1 VESQV
6 RALLAGEIPKGAV
19 NAERATRL
27 ARLKGLVVMTA
38 ASPKLQAPP
47 GRPATAISTST
58 IPATPWPECDG
69 PGTGGAG
76 FAEYAQ
82 VQRRLGLDRAVIVQP
97 TPTASTTARRWT
109 ASRRFGP
116 SAPAASRLVDDHVSD
131 DEIRTLHAG
140 GIRGVRFQ
148 MLPGGALPWEWADR
162 VAARAREAEW
172 HVQLQLDGRTLP
184 DRLGQIRSW
193 AGPIVIDHVGKFLEP
208 VPLDHPGFR
217 CLADLVATGRV
228 WVKLSAPYEVSRTG
242 APAYE
247 DVGRIARELVRL
259 APERMLWASNWPHPG
274 AKSRPDEAALL
285 DLLLDWAPD
294 EAARRKILVE
304 NPAEVY
310 GF

>member
-1 VESQV
+1 
-6 RALLAGEIPKGAV
+6 
-19 NAERATRL
+19 
-27 ARLKGLVVMTA
+27 MTA

-47 GRPATAISTST
+47 GACDTHIHVYDPRYALAPNATGPA
-58 IPATPWPECDG
+58 PE
-69 PGTGGAG
+69 GAG

-97 TPTASTTARRWT
+97 TAYGFDNRATLDGIAAL
-109 ASRRFGP
+109 GP
-116 SAPAASRLVDDHVSD
+116 ERTRGVAVVDDHVSD

-148 MLPGGALPWEWADR
+148 MLPGGALPWERADR

-242 APAYE
+242 APHYE

-274 AKSRPDEAALL
+274 AKSPPDEAALL

-294 EAARRKILVE
+294 EATRKKILVE